1 MFGLVPFAKNI
12 AKSNDDFNK
21 LFDVFNEPFFH
32 EPFAKMNSYVKS
44 FKVDVKD
51 TDKAYEL
58 TAELP
63 GIAKENISLD
73 YNKGYLTIKT
83 TTTKSTEEKPAENA
97 DDKNEKPF
105 FTIEQIKTK
114 NPEKYIRRERYV
126 GEMQRSFYIDDIDEK
141 NIKASYQDG
150 ILTVVLPKITKE
162 EATTQIN
169 ID

>member
-97 DDKNEKPF
+97 NDKNEKP
-105 FTIEQIKTK
+105 Q
-114 NPEKYIRRERYV
+114 EKYIRRERYV

-141 NIKASYQDG
+141 NIQKLIDLRSYY
-150 ILTVVLPKITKE
+150 KITGRHPGHKMYNPDDEMLHKKE
-162 EATTQIN
+162 N
-169 ID
+169 WLC

>member
-12 AKSNDDFNK
+12 AKSDDDFNK

-63 GIAKENISLD
+63 GVREENIALD
-73 YNKGYLTIKT
+73 YQNGYLTIKAT
-83 TTTKSTEEKPAENA
+83 MQNEQNQNEESN
-97 DDKNEKPF
+97 
-105 FTIEQIKTK
+105 
-114 NPEKYIRRERYV
+114 YIHQERYY
-126 GEMQRSFYIDDIDEK
+126 GTMQRSFYVGQID
-141 NIKASYQDG
+141 KANAKAEYTDG
-150 ILTVVLPKITKE
+150 VLKMTLPKLQPQST
-162 EATTQIN
+162 TTQID

>member
-32 EPFAKMNSYVKS
+32 EPFAKMNSY
-44 FKVDVKD
+44 VKD

-97 DDKNEKPF
+97 NDKNEKP
-105 FTIEQIKTK
+105 Q
-114 NPEKYIRRERYV
+114 EKYIRRERYV

-150 ILTVVLPKITKE
+150 ILTVVLPKATKE
-162 EATTQIN
+162 ETTTQIN

>member
-51 TDKAYEL
+51 TDNAYEL

-73 YNKGYLTIKT
+73 YNKGYLTIKQLLQNPQ
-83 TTTKSTEEKPAENA
+83 K
-97 DDKNEKPF
+97 KNLLKMLM
-105 FTIEQIKTK
+105 IKTK
-114 NPEKYIRRERYV
+114 NLK
-126 GEMQRSFYIDDIDEK
+126 K
-141 NIKASYQDG
+141 NIFA
-150 ILTVVLPKITKE
+150 VNVM
-162 EATTQIN
+162 
-169 ID
+169 

>member
-1 MFGLVPFAKNI
+1 MEVVIYVRFSSICKNI

-51 TDKAYEL
+51 TDNAYEL

-83 TTTKSTEEKPAENA
+83 TTTKSTEENLLKMLM
-97 DDKNEKPF
+97 
-105 FTIEQIKTK
+105 IKRKTS
-114 NPEKYIRRERYV
+114 R
-126 GEMQRSFYIDDIDEK
+126 
-141 NIKASYQDG
+141 
-150 ILTVVLPKITKE
+150 KIYSP
-162 EATTQIN
+162 
-169 ID
+169 

>member
-12 AKSNDDFNK
+12 TKSDDDFNK

-63 GIAKENISLD
+63 GITKENISLD

-83 TTTKSTEEKPAENA
+83 TTTKSTEEKP
-97 DDKNEKPF
+97 
-105 FTIEQIKTK
+105 Q
-114 NPEKYIRRERYV
+114 EKYIRRERYV

>member
-12 AKSNDDFNK
+12 AKSDDDFNK

-83 TTTKSTEEKPAENA
+83 TTTKSTEEKP
-97 DDKNEKPF
+97 
-105 FTIEQIKTK
+105 Q
-114 NPEKYIRRERYV
+114 EKYIRRERYV

>member
-1 MFGLVPFAKNI
+1 MFGLIPTFTNNLASRDNSF
-12 AKSNDDFNK
+12 KSI
-21 LFDVFNEPFFH
+21 FDVFNEPFFQNV
-32 EPFAKMNSYVKS
+32 FAPVNSMFNA

-51 TDKAYEL
+51 TDNAYEL

-83 TTTKSTEEKPAENA
+83 TTTNSTEEKPAENA
-97 DDKNEKPF
+97 NDKNEKP
-105 FTIEQIKTK
+105 Q
-114 NPEKYIRRERYV
+114 EKYIRRERYV

-150 ILTVVLPKITKE
+150 ILTVVLPKATKE
-162 EATTQIN
+162 ETTTQIN

>member
-97 DDKNEKPF
+97 NDKNGKP
-105 FTIEQIKTK
+105 Q
-114 NPEKYIRRERYV
+114 EKYIRRERYV

-150 ILTVVLPKITKE
+150 ILTVVLPKATKE
-162 EATTQIN
+162 ETTTQIN

>member
-32 EPFAKMNSYVKS
+32 EPFAKMNSY
-44 FKVDVKD
+44 VKD

-97 DDKNEKPF
+97 DDKNEKP
-105 FTIEQIKTK
+105 Q
-114 NPEKYIRRERYV
+114 EKYIRRERYV

-150 ILTVVLPKITKE
+150 ILTVVLPKATKE
-162 EATTQIN
+162 ETTTQIN

>member
-12 AKSNDDFNK
+12 AKSDDDFNK

-63 GIAKENISLD
+63 GITKENISLD

-83 TTTKSTEEKPAENA
+83 TTTKSTEEKP
-97 DDKNEKPF
+97 
-105 FTIEQIKTK
+105 Q
-114 NPEKYIRRERYV
+114 EKYIRRERYV

>member
-12 AKSNDDFNK
+12 TKSDNDFNK

-83 TTTKSTEEKPAENA
+83 TTTKSTEEKP
-97 DDKNEKPF
+97 
-105 FTIEQIKTK
+105 Q
-114 NPEKYIRRERYV
+114 EKYIRRERYV

>member
-12 AKSNDDFNK
+12 AKSDDDFNK

-63 GIAKENISLD
+63 GIAKENISLEGGKCD
-73 YNKGYLTIKT
+73 QDAAINKQAETDAIEGEEE
-83 TTTKSTEEKPAENA
+83 KSTRG
-97 DDKNEKPF
+97 
-105 FTIEQIKTK
+105 T
-114 NPEKYIRRERYV
+114 
-126 GEMQRSFYIDDIDEK
+126 
-141 NIKASYQDG
+141 
-150 ILTVVLPKITKE
+150 
-162 EATTQIN
+162 
-169 ID
+169 

>member
-51 TDKAYEL
+51 TDNAYEL

-63 GIAKENISLD
+63 GIAPK
-73 YNKGYLTIKT
+73 KT
-83 TTTKSTEEKPAENA
+83 FLLTTTKV
-97 DDKNEKPF
+97 
-105 FTIEQIKTK
+105 I
-114 NPEKYIRRERYV
+114 
-126 GEMQRSFYIDDIDEK
+126 
-141 NIKASYQDG
+141 
-150 ILTVVLPKITKE
+150 
-162 EATTQIN
+162 
-169 ID
+169 

>member
-1 MFGLVPFAKNI
+1 MEVVIYVRFSSICKNI
-12 AKSNDDFNK
+12 VKSDDDFNK

-97 DDKNEKPF
+97 DDKNEKP
-105 FTIEQIKTK
+105 Q
-114 NPEKYIRRERYV
+114 EKYIRRERYV

-141 NIKASYQDG
+141 ISKLPIKMVS
-150 ILTVVLPKITKE
+150 
-162 EATTQIN
+162 
-169 ID
+169 

>member
-83 TTTKSTEEKPAENA
+83 TTNKIHKK
-97 DDKNEKPF
+97 KNLLKIPM
-105 FTIEQIKTK
+105 IKTK
-114 NPEKYIRRERYV
+114 NLK
-126 GEMQRSFYIDDIDEK
+126 K
-141 NIKASYQDG
+141 NIFA
-150 ILTVVLPKITKE
+150 VNVM
-162 EATTQIN
+162 
-169 ID
+169 

>member
-12 AKSNDDFNK
+12 TKSDNDFNK

-63 GIAKENISLD
+63 GITKENISLD

-83 TTTKSTEEKPAENA
+83 TTTKSTEEKP
-97 DDKNEKPF
+97 
-105 FTIEQIKTK
+105 Q
-114 NPEKYIRRERYV
+114 EKYIRRERYV

>member
-12 AKSNDDFNK
+12 AKSDDDFNK
-21 LFDVFNEPFFH
+21 LFDVFNEPFFHEPFFH

-51 TDKAYEL
+51 TDNAYEL

-97 DDKNEKPF
+97 DDKNEKP
-105 FTIEQIKTK
+105 Q
-114 NPEKYIRRERYV
+114 EKYIRRERYV
-126 GEMQRSFYIDDIDEK
+126 GKMQRSFYIDDIDEK

-150 ILTVVLPKITKE
+150 ILTVVLPKATKE
-162 EATTQIN
+162 ETTTQIN